1 MEELEKLASQYGYKV
16 LFFSP
21 EFWGRAGVIDH
32 VKKIIFVNA
41 MADPITIKKVIYHEL
56 GHKDHNPAN
65 YDRLREKYELQA
77 NKSML
82 QNLVAEELKNIELQD
97 FNVLQFCQK
106 YQLKESYYMDML
118 HSMLT

>member
-1 MEELEKLASQYGYKV
+1 MQELEKLATKHGYKL

-32 VKKIIFVNA
+32 TKKIIFVNA
-41 MADPITIKKVIYHEL
+41 MADTLTIKKVIYHEL
-56 GHKDHNPAN
+56 GHKNHNPAN
-65 YDRLREKYELQA
+65 YDRLREKYELEA

-82 QNLVAEELKNIELQD
+82 ANLVSEELKTTELKD
-97 FNVLQFCQK
+97 FNAVNFCQK

-118 HSMLT
+118 YTMLY